1 MKLYTKTQTQEHTYT
16 YTRTMPPMIEDFSGS
31 LSEILVHHCCTLKEE
46 FDDGMAIV
54 FIPVLLACFII
65 CKMSDEKSGV
75 YYRSEGPNG
84 WGH

>member
-1 MKLYTKTQTQEHTYT
+1 MISSLNVIGNLTEI
-16 YTRTMPPMIEDFSGS
+16 MPPMIEESSGS

-46 FDDGMAIV
+46 FDDGFALV
-54 FIPVLLACFII
+54 FIPVLLGCFII